1 MSYVNFVLTKKKI
14 IYGWYSKENG
24 KGIRPYLMTK
34 KKKKTMKYK
43 GRSYEETG
51 IKRATSQKRI
61 SKMAR
66 VSSSLNVKGLKALFK
81 RLGLFLRLIE
91 KI

>member
-1 MSYVNFVLTKKKI
+1 MILKRKWERNQTISND
-14 IYGWYSKENG
+14 
-24 KGIRPYLMTK
+24 K

>member
-1 MSYVNFVLTKKKI
+1 
-14 IYGWYSKENG
+14 
-24 KGIRPYLMTK
+24 
-34 KKKKTMKYK
+34 MKCK
-43 GRSYEETG
+43 GRSEEETG

-66 VSSSLNVKGLKALFK
+66 VSSLNVKGLNTLFK
-81 RLGLFLRLIE
+81 RFGLFLELIE

>member
-1 MSYVNFVLTKKKI
+1 MILKRKWERNQTLC
-14 IYGWYSKENG
+14 ND
-24 KGIRPYLMTK
+24 K
-34 KKKKTMKYK
+34 KKKKKPMKCK
-43 GRSYEETG
+43 GRSEEETG

-66 VSSSLNVKGLKALFK
+66 VSSLNVKGLNTLFK
-81 RLGLFLRLIE
+81 RFGLFLELIE

>member
-1 MSYVNFVLTKKKI
+1 
-14 IYGWYSKENG
+14 
-24 KGIRPYLMTK
+24 MTK
-34 KKKKTMKYK
+34 KKKKINEIQRKI
-43 GRSYEETG
+43 RRG

-66 VSSSLNVKGLKALFK
+66 VSSLNVKGLNTLFK
-81 RLGLFLRLIE
+81 RLGLFLELME